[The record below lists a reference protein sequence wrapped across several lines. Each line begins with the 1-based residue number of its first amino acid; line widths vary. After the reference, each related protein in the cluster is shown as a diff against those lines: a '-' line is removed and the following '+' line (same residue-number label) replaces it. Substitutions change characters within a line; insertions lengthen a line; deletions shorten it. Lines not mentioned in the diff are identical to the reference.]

1 MNKDS
6 LNFLPFADINE
17 ISSLS
22 SKDTS
27 ETNDS
32 KSKKKGGGR
41 KFTSVWEHVIK
52 GIEIS
57 RGRYKATCIYCQ
69 YEWSE
74 GRPQK
79 MRQHLASHCEK
90 CPENIAHIFAKE
102 VANEIVILDN
112 EEILKN
118 NKKRIKVDSK
128 QTNMYQHYDNSKITN
143 SRQKIIDSILI
154 KLFVC
159 CNIVFAIIENPFF
172 MDLLK
177 IYAEV
182 TLYRQE
188 KSLLQ
193 NF

>member
-1 MNKDS
+1 MNMNKDS

-41 KFTSVWEHVIK
+41 KFTSVWKHVIK

-57 RGRYKATCIYCQ
+57 RGHYKATYIYCQ

-79 MRQHLASHCEK
+79 MHQHLASHCEK
-90 CPENIAHIFAKE
+90 CPENIAHIFAK
-102 VANEIVILDN
+102 
-112 EEILKN
+112 
-118 NKKRIKVDSK
+118 
-128 QTNMYQHYDNSKITN
+128 
-143 SRQKIIDSILI
+143 
-154 KLFVC
+154 
-159 CNIVFAIIENPFF
+159 
-172 MDLLK
+172 
-177 IYAEV
+177 
-182 TLYRQE
+182 
-188 KSLLQ
+188 
-193 NF
+193 